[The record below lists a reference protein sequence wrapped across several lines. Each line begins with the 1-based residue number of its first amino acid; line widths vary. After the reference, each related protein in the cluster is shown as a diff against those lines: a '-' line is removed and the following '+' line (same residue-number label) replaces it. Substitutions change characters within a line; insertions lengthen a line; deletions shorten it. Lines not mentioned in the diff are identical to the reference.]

1 MQCLRHP
8 PDIYSDGRQRDA
20 ESGRRREGA
29 RGKHGADTCIKP
41 DIHLEEGAK
50 GVERRECVRR
60 RLTEQ
65 SKHRLQQVATK
76 HTNGPGQMQHFIG
89 LLPFCGV
96 KGLIW
101 QQLYQ
106 LSSRL

>member
-1 MQCLRHP
+1 MAMQCLRHP

-76 HTNGPGQMQHFIG
+76 R
-89 LLPFCGV
+89 L
-96 KGLIW
+96 
-101 QQLYQ
+101 
-106 LSSRL
+106 LSSLHFALTSPN